1 MFGNIFLNV
10 TKAFLNTNP
19 SIDNV
24 IAFANVDDM
33 LIPLEINQT
42 QINMSKPPN
51 VPHDKFAA
59 LFLPQE
65 YFEERKKKNHSF
77 SQESCAAEIRS
88 ISGHTCRLN
97 QLVVKG
103 QPKEGEKTVRYW
115 VMNEKR
121 KKHIQKTGEDP
132 IETVILDDNESTD
145 NDE

>member
-1 MFGNIFLNV
+1 MSSFSNIFLNV

-65 YFEERKKKNHSF
+65 YFEERKKENHSF

-88 ISGHTCRLN
+88 ISGHTCHLN
-97 QLVVKG
+97 QSVVSKMLKG
-103 QPKEGEKTVRYW
+103 QYKPTEGEKTVRYW
-115 VMNEKR
+115 VMSK
-121 KKHIQKTGEDP
+121 
-132 IETVILDDNESTD
+132 NESIYRRQERTPLRQ
-145 NDE
+145 

>member
-1 MFGNIFLNV
+1 MVTVNNPLTKILQLNCRYWINKSLELLRWARSA

-65 YFEERKKKNHSF
+65 YFEERKRKIIVSVKNHVLQKFEASLD
-77 SQESCAAEIRS
+77 I
-88 ISGHTCRLN
+88 
-97 QLVVKG
+97 LV
-103 QPKEGEKTVRYW
+103 T
-115 VMNEKR
+115 
-121 KKHIQKTGEDP
+121 
-132 IETVILDDNESTD
+132 
-145 NDE
+145 

>member
-1 MFGNIFLNV
+1 
-10 TKAFLNTNP
+10 
-19 SIDNV
+19 
-24 IAFANVDDM
+24 M

-65 YFEERKKKNHSF
+65 FKKYFEERKKENHSF
-77 SQESCAAEIRS
+77 SQELCAAEIRS
-88 ISGHTCRLN
+88 ISGHTC
-97 QLVVKG
+97 QKCSKVSICQK
-103 QPKEGEKTVRYW
+103 KTVRYW

-132 IETVILDDNESTD
+132 IELR
-145 NDE
+145 